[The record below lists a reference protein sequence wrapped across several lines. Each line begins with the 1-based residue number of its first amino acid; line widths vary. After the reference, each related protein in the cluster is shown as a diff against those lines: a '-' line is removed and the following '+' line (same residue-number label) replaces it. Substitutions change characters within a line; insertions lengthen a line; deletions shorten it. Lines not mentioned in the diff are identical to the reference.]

1 MADLSSFS
9 AANVSTV
16 VTSMSNQWIKL
27 CKEVATS
34 NRARVEHKVVFLEGI
49 HLCETYLKCVSFSK
63 EPEASQ
69 LCLMLI
75 GESHQYSREVASL
88 RAFWSGRTL
97 VASDKVFASIS
108 QVQNGP
114 AIAMLVATPVSPFP
128 TTCLSDWVYL
138 DGLQDPGNAGTIIRT
153 AVASGIEVIC
163 TSPGTVSLWSPK
175 VLRSA
180 MGGHFYLD
188 IFESVNVADIVRAA
202 EKGEAKLRAMAG
214 SAQQT
219 LYQTDLRLKTVWALG
234 NEGQGLDLSRYMGD
248 EHEKKT
254 IELLSI
260 PQRNVESL
268 NVAVAASLCFYEQWR
283 QRNTQ

>member
-1 MADLSSFS
+1 MADLK
-9 AANVSTV
+9 ATSTVDAGSV
-16 VTSMSNQWIKL
+16 VTSLSNQWIKL

-34 NRARVEHKVVFLEGI
+34 NRARLEHKVVFLEGI
-49 HLCETYLKCVSFSK
+49 HLCETYLKCVPFSNQRD
-63 EPEASQ
+63 ANQS
-69 LCLMLI
+69 CLMLV
-75 GESHQYSREVASL
+75 GESHQHSREVALL
-88 RAFWSGRTL
+88 RAAWSGKTL

-114 AIAMLVATPVSPFP
+114 AIAMLIATPVSPFP
-128 TTCLSDWVYL
+128 SACLSDWVYL

-153 AVASGIEVIC
+153 AVASGIDVIC
-163 TSPGTVSLWSPK
+163 TAPGTVSLWSPK

-180 MGGHFYLD
+180 MGAHFNLN
-188 IFESVNVADIVRAA
+188 IFESVDVLEVVMAA
-202 EKGEAKLRAMAG
+202 KKGGAKLRAMAG

-219 LYQTDLRLKTVWALG
+219 LYQTDLRLKTIWALG
-234 NEGQGLDLSRYMGD
+234 NEGQGLDLSRYIGD
-248 EHEKKT
+248 EQEKMT

-283 QRNTQ
+283 QRNPK